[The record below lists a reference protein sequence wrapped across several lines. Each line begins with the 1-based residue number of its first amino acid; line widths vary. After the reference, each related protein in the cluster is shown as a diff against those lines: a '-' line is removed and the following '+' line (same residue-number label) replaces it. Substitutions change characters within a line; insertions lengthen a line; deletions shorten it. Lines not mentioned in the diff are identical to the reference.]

1 MRISCSTKVKGRLAE
16 ECFTNYAKPCILGLI
31 EPNADWNSVFSNA
44 ARTNGGAPSSPIRL
58 SANYPGSG
66 FMDLTFGNAR
76 SASGA
81 WSTIA
86 RYNLTSVETT
96 DDFYDLAIAPQ
107 DMTASSSSGGP
118 TLSLTNITGTLP
130 ELGFPYPRYFLSET
144 STAVLN
150 ITSFLMQGPLSQTC
164 QDAVTEFL
172 ELSREAGMRKLVIDL
187 QGNGGGTV
195 ILRVDLFKQLFLT
208 IEFYVSS
215 RMRAHSSLDIIGN
228 TLQYGDAEQ
237 LEGVSIYYQTSVDMD
252 GQDVASWADYYGPY
266 EEGGGFFTSTY
277 QEHYNFSDAE
287 ITLLQSGNGI
297 IVFGYANESDVAP
310 RDFAPEDI
318 LL

>member
-1 MRISCSTKVKGRLAE
+1 
-16 ECFTNYAKPCILGLI
+16 
-31 EPNADWNSVFSNA
+31 
-44 ARTNGGAPSSPIRL
+44 
-58 SANYPGSG
+58 
-66 FMDLTFGNAR
+66 
-76 SASGA
+76 
-81 WSTIA
+81 
-86 RYNLTSVETT
+86 
-96 DDFYDLAIAPQ
+96 
-107 DMTASSSSGGP
+107 
-118 TLSLTNITGTLP
+118 
-130 ELGFPYPRYFLSET
+130 
-144 STAVLN
+144 
-150 ITSFLMQGPLSQTC
+150 
-164 QDAVTEFL
+164 
-172 ELSREAGMRKLVIDL
+172 MRKLVIDL

-266 EEGGGFFTSTY
+266 EEGGGFFTST
-277 QEHYNFSDAE
+277 EHYNFSDAE